1 MTFRIREIRVQR
13 GLTVAQLAGAAHVSS
28 GLISQVERDLADPS
42 LETLRQI
49 ARVLEVPLFE
59 LFVEADHSDR
69 VTVMRH
75 GEHIEIT
82 TPATSITYT
91 RLSKPRG
98 QLEVLQG
105 DIAPGGESSTE
116 PRSHASEE
124 CIVVVSGTLS
134 IDVDGGT
141 VVLQAGDSCHYDS
154 RLPHR
159 LFNSSD
165 APARYIVAITP
176 PSY

>member
-1 MTFRIREIRVQR
+1 MSFRIREIRVQR
-13 GLTVAQLAGAAHVSS
+13 GLTVAQLATAAHVSS

-59 LFVEADHSDR
+59 LFEDEQDARR

-98 QLEVLQG
+98 QIEVLQG

-116 PRSHASEE
+116 PRSHAAEE
-124 CIVVVSGTLS
+124 CIVVVAGTLS

-141 VVLQAGDSCHYDS
+141 VVLEAGDSCHYDS

-159 LFNSSD
+159 LFNDS
-165 APARYIVAITP
+165 AEPARYIVAITP

>member
-1 MTFRIREIRVQR
+1 MSFRIREIRAQR
-13 GLTVAQLAGAAHVSS
+13 GLTVAQLAGSAGVSS
-28 GLISQVERDLADPS
+28 GLISQVERGLADPS

-59 LFVEADHSDR
+59 LFVDEEESSR
-69 VTVMRH
+69 VAVMRK

-91 RLSKPRG
+91 RLSKARG
-98 QLEVLQG
+98 TIEVLQG

-116 PRSHASEE
+116 PRSHAAEE
-124 CIVVVSGTLS
+124 CIVVVAGTLS
-134 IDVDGGT
+134 IDVDGST
-141 VVLQAGDSCHYDS
+141 VVLEAGDSCHYDS

-159 LFNSSD
+159 LFNDSEEK
-165 APARYIVAITP
+165 ATYIVAITP

>member
-1 MTFRIREIRVQR
+1 MSFRIREIRSQR
-13 GLTVAQLAGAAHVSS
+13 GLTVAQLAGAAGVSS
-28 GLISQVERDLADPS
+28 GLISQVERGLADPS

-59 LFVEADHSDR
+59 LFADEEESSR
-69 VTVMRH
+69 VAVMRR
-75 GEHIEIT
+75 GEHIQIT

-91 RLSKPRG
+91 RLSKARG
-98 QLEVLQG
+98 QIEVLQG

-116 PRSHASEE
+116 PRSHAAEE
-124 CIVVVSGTLS
+124 CIVVVAGTLS
-134 IDVDGGT
+134 IDVDGST
-141 VVLQAGDSCHYDS
+141 VVLEAGDSCHYDS

-159 LFNSSD
+159 LFNDSAQKAS
-165 APARYIVAITP
+165 YIVAITP

>member
-1 MTFRIREIRVQR
+1 MLFR
-13 GLTVAQLAGAAHVSS
+13 S
-28 GLISQVERDLADPS
+28 
-42 LETLRQI
+42 
-49 ARVLEVPLFE
+49 LEVPLFE
-59 LFVEADHSDR
+59 LFVEADESNR
-69 VTVMRH
+69 VTVMRQ

-124 CIVVVSGTLS
+124 CIVVVSGDGIELFSAPVAAGDEPLPLDVDVADVDILTLS
-134 IDVDGGT
+134 TREVGGNDHPAHVDWASARLVANPAASELGT
-141 VVLQAGDSCHYDS
+141 PDAGH
-154 RLPHR
+154 
-159 LFNSSD
+159 
-165 APARYIVAITP
+165 
-176 PSY
+176 

>member
-1 MTFRIREIRVQR
+1 MSFRIREIRAQR
-13 GLTVAQLAGAAHVSS
+13 GLTVAQLAGSAGVSS
-28 GLISQVERDLADPS
+28 GLISQVERGLADPS

-59 LFVEADHSDR
+59 LFVEEESSR
-69 VTVMRH
+69 VAVMRR

-98 QLEVLQG
+98 QIEVLQG

-116 PRSHASEE
+116 PRSHAAEE
-124 CIVVVSGTLS
+124 CIVVVAGTLS
-134 IDVDGGT
+134 IDVDGST
-141 VVLQAGDSCHYDS
+141 VVLEAGDSCHYDS

-159 LFNSSD
+159 LFNDSEEK
-165 APARYIVAITP
+165 ATYIVAITP